1 MVMTKTPAKVTLFD
15 RLRVSK
21 NRAPGWTTQDV
32 ADLYRIGDQL
42 TQFGFPVSVHTG
54 QTDEGDPWAVF
65 ERSGTDEVVV
75 HVARIDGELFI
86 VDVVRDRTH
95 RGVDFRSLANELLA
109 EAPLTL
115 PRAENRSNVVLHPR
129 MVMTAFVAA
138 AFILAEFADPTTA
151 EAAMPE
157 DASEADLADGQG
169 PGIEPGM
176 HRGFDWNAKIFGRD
190 GIMGGYSAQL
200 VGMGTLVAGLA
211 ALSAHMVIDA
221 MNEPAEDLADTAL
234 DAASLFSGAV
244 FVHAATTLGITHDT
258 LFETPELNAT
268 ALDQFQVGKATVAEN
283 ITERPRIEVE
293 DRDIIS
299 AMTVSVVVT
308 PAPMTEEAS
317 SELPELIPDQQELR
331 LVSAPDQPAQKPVH
345 SAAQPSMNATEA
357 FARVFESVTVLDKT
371 QFAGLSS
378 NGSSDGAVVITM
390 SDVPDDLASDGELL
404 DSFSGSPSDTG
415 EAEDTKSVMSEKYQ
429 LLSNLS
435 QNVQLASDVVNIL
448 VYAGGNVEVSGFTFG
463 RDSIAF
469 IDGLTGPEWL
479 QTVNIVGPDVVLVG
493 QGGSVTLQ
501 DAATTFA

>member
-15 RLRVSK
+15 RLRVGK

-54 QTDEGDPWAVF
+54 QTEEGDPWAVF
-65 ERSGTDEVVV
+65 ERAGTDKVVV

-95 RGVDFRSLANELLA
+95 RGGDFRSLANELLA

-138 AFILAEFADPTTA
+138 AFVLAEFADPTTA

-157 DASEADLADGQG
+157 DASEADEQG
-169 PGIEPGM
+169 PRIEPGM
-176 HRGFDWNAKIFGRD
+176 HRGFDWDAKIFGRD
-190 GIMGGYSAQL
+190 GIMGGYSVQL
-200 VGMGTLVAGLA
+200 VGTGTLMAGLA
-211 ALSAHMVIDA
+211 ALSAHILVDA

-234 DAASLFSGAV
+234 DAASLFGGAV
-244 FVHAATTLGITHDT
+244 FVHAATTLGTTHDP
-258 LFETPELNAT
+258 LFETPELNTT
-268 ALDQFQVGKATVAEN
+268 ALDQFQVRKATVAEN
-283 ITERPRIEVE
+283 IIERPRIEVE
-293 DRDIIS
+293 DRDIVS

-308 PAPMTEEAS
+308 PAPIAEEAS
-317 SELPELIPDQQELR
+317 SELPGLIPDQQDLH
-331 LVSAPDQPAQKPVH
+331 LVSAPDQPAQKPVQ
-345 SAAQPSMNATEA
+345 SPAQPSMNATEA
-357 FARVFESVTVLDKT
+357 FARVFGSVTVLDKAHL
-371 QFAGLSS
+371 AGLSS
-378 NGSSDGAVVITM
+378 SNNSDGAVVITM

-404 DSFSGSPSDTG
+404 DSFSGSPSHMG
-415 EAEDTKSVMSEKYQ
+415 KAEDTKSVMSEKYQ
-429 LLSNLS
+429 LLSDLS
-435 QNVQLASDVVNIL
+435 QNVQLASDVANIL

-479 QTVNIVGPDVVLVG
+479 QTVNIVGLDVVLVG

-501 DAATTFA
+501 DAATTFI